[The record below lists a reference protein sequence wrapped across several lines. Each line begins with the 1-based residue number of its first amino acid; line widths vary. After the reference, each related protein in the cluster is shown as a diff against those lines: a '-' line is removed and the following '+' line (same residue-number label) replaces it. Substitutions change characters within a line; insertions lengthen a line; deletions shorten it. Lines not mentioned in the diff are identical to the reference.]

1 MLTPEEISDLLAQ
14 NLRYARV
21 RAVYHRAMGEC
32 IVFRLTFAEAPE
44 FTITEDVETETVT
57 VSLPSAAQPLIL
69 HVAQEQSPQDDYD
82 ALREWIEQN
91 VNIAALRLKKNSS
104 TLGGIYWRRH
114 PARRA

>member
-1 MLTPEEISDLLAQ
+1 MLSHEEIREQLAW
-14 NLRYARV
+14 NLRTARV
-21 RAVYHRAMGEC
+21 RAVYHRAMGEV
-32 IVFRLTFAEAPE
+32 IVFRLTFDGAPE
-44 FTITEDVETETVT
+44 FTITEDVYAQTVT
-57 VSLPSAAQPLIL
+57 VSLPSVAEPLTL
-69 HVAQEQSPQDDYD
+69 SAGEDREPQADYD